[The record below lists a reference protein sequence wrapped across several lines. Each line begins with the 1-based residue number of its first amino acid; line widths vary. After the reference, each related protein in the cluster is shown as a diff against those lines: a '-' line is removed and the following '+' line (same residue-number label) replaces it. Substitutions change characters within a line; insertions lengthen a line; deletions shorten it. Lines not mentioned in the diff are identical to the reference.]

1 MPLLSSGSNHRF
13 YGRTPPAL
21 FLWTATLA
29 SLVNVSLASP
39 AVAQSAGAP
48 TSDANGLNQPSDSGR
63 LEEIV
68 VSAQRRLENQQNV
81 PLAITAISAGDL
93 ARNGTSGTQD
103 LGQAVPGLV
112 INTVVAAGAPFL
124 RGVGSDQIE
133 PASEPSVATY
143 VDGVYIAS
151 PQANLFSFNNIDR
164 IEVLKGPQGTLFGRN
179 ASGGVIQVITR
190 DPSDDLHTDV
200 SLGYANYADV
210 TASAYVTGGV
220 TKTLNGDLA
229 FLFENQ
235 GRGWGHD
242 LTTHTQ
248 NEQLALDNFAVR
260 SKWLW
265 TPGESTRIRM
275 SIDYA
280 KSAAHN
286 QWQFAPPVTDPVG
299 DKYPAPFNS
308 WGALP
313 DTQRVKTGGIAAQI
327 DQDLSAIRIVNIV
340 SYRFTDALYSKDA
353 GMSVP
358 IFHLYEKGKQ
368 HDISEELQFQS
379 KGNSR
384 FRWIAGLYYLNN
396 LAGYPQEDIVI
407 GKPVT
412 VTPPVSP
419 PHAYISTQSYAG
431 FGQGTVNVL
440 PKLDLVVGGRYSFDK
455 DSARWPNPGPGDE
468 HTFTKFTYRV
478 ALDYH
483 FADDTLG
490 YVSANRGFKS
500 GGFNPLLRDNEYLPE
515 ILTSYAAGIKS
526 EFLEH
531 RLRLNAEGYLYHY

>member
-1 MPLLSSGSNHRF
+1 MLLHYYTGHADEPLSVSFNWERPNNFRALRRRGTNDPWHFFVHDGESSLRAAQWMDNR
-13 YGRTPPAL
+13 AN
-21 FLWTATLA
+21 AANLA
-29 SLVNVSLASP
+29 STNRALLQFSNPEWMHEDLLAS
-39 AVAQSAGAP
+39 AEYRIAFA
-48 TSDANGLNQPSDSGR
+48 D
-63 LEEIV
+63 E
-68 VSAQRRLENQQNV
+68 AQRLLLNDGAFTAAKAQ
-81 PLAITAISAGDL
+81 AIWD
-93 ARNGTSGTQD
+93 
-103 LGQAVPGLV
+103 
-112 INTVVAAGAPFL
+112 
-124 RGVGSDQIE
+124 
-133 PASEPSVATY
+133 
-143 VDGVYIAS
+143 
-151 PQANLFSFNNIDR
+151 
-164 IEVLKGPQGTLFGRN
+164 VL
-179 ASGGVIQVITR
+179 
-190 DPSDDLHTDV
+190 
-200 SLGYANYADV
+200 
-210 TASAYVTGGV
+210 
-220 TKTLNGDLA
+220 
-229 FLFENQ
+229 
-235 GRGWGHD
+235 
-242 LTTHTQ
+242 
-248 NEQLALDNFAVR
+248 
-260 SKWLW
+260 
-265 TPGESTRIRM
+265 
-275 SIDYA
+275 
-280 KSAAHN
+280 
-286 QWQFAPPVTDPVG
+286 
-299 DKYPAPFNS
+299 
-308 WGALP
+308 
-313 DTQRVKTGGIAAQI
+313 AAQI

-407 GKPVT
+407 GNPVT

-440 PKLDLVVGGRYSFDK
+440 PKLDLVVGGRFSFDK
-455 DSARWPNPGPGDE
+455 DSTRWPNPGPGDE

-531 RLRLNAEGYLYHY
+531 RLRLNAEGYLYHYQDIQVLIPTFTGNLIANATAARMKGLEATLDAEPIRNLRVSAAFALENGEYLDYPGVQTITQQGAVLAPFNAKRKNTLQTPRATENLMASYRFQTSVGTFAAAVSAYHNAGYAFTTDNLLNQPAYTTLNAALTWAAPDEQFDIRFWGKNLTNAIVYQGRFAVSGFGWVQTQAAPTTYGVTFSAHLH